1 MGDFPGNFL
10 LRVRLTTDAW
20 VSGWKAVLGL
30 VSRRGHRGGAQCS
43 SRAQLPAEVHQLAR
57 TQARSQRHHERPA
70 VRQDRGRTGFVSF
83 SSLSTRDREAHEVWM
98 YKLNSGWWHGFMKEN
113 PIVTT
118 IPLNPKVREETGHC
132 QSLECNRRDQENR
145 EVAKETEELSL
156 VPAKEDTVF

>member
-1 MGDFPGNFL
+1 
-10 LRVRLTTDAW
+10 
-20 VSGWKAVLGL
+20 
-30 VSRRGHRGGAQCS
+30 
-43 SRAQLPAEVHQLAR
+43 
-57 TQARSQRHHERPA
+57 
-70 VRQDRGRTGFVSF
+70 
-83 SSLSTRDREAHEVWM
+83 
-98 YKLNSGWWHGFMKEN
+98 MKEN